1 MGETP
6 ISNDWTVRPSMQRR
20 NSMEYSVYTRTDT
33 VPYSPRTS
41 IQDAED
47 HHRAPNPRP
56 RPPRPLP
63 RPPWPRASA
72 AAPRPRP
79 EPSWNVG
86 APPTCDPSSR
96 MGCAPN
102 GVRHDGHI
110 PLFRTSGR
118 HWRQVHAWPHSKR
131 TSRALTSQII
141 HKRSLSSEAVV
152 ARFGATSDPGGLATS
167 VFMLALA
174 SSRCEVSA
182 VSSCRASWSFMRLR
196 LRGAVSPATTLTTSV
211 ATAAG
216 QIALPSA
223 MLGARLGFSSAS
235 SQASIRPTAERAVS
249 TIRSV
254 TPSANP
260 SVTCDIRHHVRT
272 SLSVREQLQRKE
284 GKHAFGPP
292 TSLCASPLLTSG
304 SMKPGVPDTHEVD
317 MCEAPAWWSSA
328 ATVVGER

>member
-1 MGETP
+1 VKIIARRHLTQTWTSNSRAAGCSEWARHRSRKTGPYDQACKGATVWSTP
-6 ISNDWTVRPSMQRR
+6 STHEQI
-20 NSMEYSVYTRTDT
+20 
-33 VPYSPRTS
+33 PYSPRTS

-47 HHRAPNPRP
+47 HHRAPNPRPRPP

-174 SSRCEVSA
+174 SSRRMRGQ
-182 VSSCRASWSFMRLR
+182 CRQL
-196 LRGAVSPATTLTTSV
+196 LQSV
-211 ATAAG
+211 VELHA
-216 QIALPSA
+216 IALAWRSEPCYHFDHV
-223 MLGARLGFSSAS
+223 GRHCRWPNC
-235 SQASIRPTAERAVS
+235 ASIRNAWGEARVLQCLVASLDQAHGGARRQHHQKRDAECKS
-249 TIRSV
+249 IGTFHPQSG
-254 TPSANP
+254 NG
-260 SVTCDIRHHVRT
+260 DW
-272 SLSVREQLQRKE
+272 
-284 GKHAFGPP
+284 PP
-292 TSLCASPLLTSG
+292 LTWL
-304 SMKPGVPDTHEVD
+304 ERLRII
-317 MCEAPAWWSSA
+317 CE
-328 ATVVGER
+328 TT